1 MTALEQTNNKY
12 LQGHSLFFYRE
23 LWAPTL
29 ETLPSE
35 LKEPKLCSVKV
46 LS

>member
-12 LQGHSLFFYRE
+12 LEGHFLFFYRE
-23 LWAPTL
+23 FWAPTL
-29 ETLPSE
+29 ETLPNE